1 MCGGTEPGSASP
13 GAGSVGIRPA
23 GSDPGGF
30 AVRFRTP
37 RRVERKPA
45 VLRGWSIGR
54 KAVLRSSVLIPDEKG
69 QQVAQHC
76 DNGCG
81 RFDHKPVE
89 LVGIKPAFPPGVVS
103 RNAGESWA
111 GLRWLWCDRCRTA
124 KAQTTCTSAAG
135 QGCRSPTTFGWMGTS
150 RRWASVVQFASIEL
164 T

>member
-1 MCGGTEPGSASP
+1 VCGGTEPGSASP

-45 VLRGWSIGR
+45 VLRVWSIGR
-54 KAVLRSSVLIPDEKG
+54 KAVPRSSVSIPDEKG

-76 DNGCG
+76 DHGCG
-81 RFDHKPVE
+81 RFDHMPVE

-111 GLRWLWCDRCRTA
+111 GLGWVA
-124 KAQTTCTSAAG
+124 MVVV
-135 QGCRSPTTFGWMGTS
+135 RSVPDC
-150 RRWASVVQFASIEL
+150 
-164 T
+164 

>member
-1 MCGGTEPGSASP
+1 VCGGTEPGSASP

-103 RNAGESWA
+103 RSAGESWA
-111 GLRWLWCDRCRTA
+111 GLGCDGCGAIGAGLLKRKPLAHQRPGRVA
-124 KAQTTCTSAAG
+124 GLQPHSAG
-135 QGCRSPTTFGWMGTS
+135 WEQVDVGHLLFNLLRSN
-150 RRWASVVQFASIEL
+150 
-164 T
+164 

>member
-45 VLRGWSIGR
+45 VLRVWSIGR
-54 KAVLRSSVLIPDEKG
+54 KAVPRSSVSIPDEKG

-76 DNGCG
+76 DHGCG
-81 RFDHKPVE
+81 RFDHMPVE

-103 RNAGESWA
+103 RNAGESGVGLGWA
-111 GLRWLWCDRCRTA
+111 GCGAIGAGLLKSKPLARQRPGRGAGLQPHSAGWEQVDVGHLLFNLLR
-124 KAQTTCTSAAG
+124 SN
-135 QGCRSPTTFGWMGTS
+135 
-150 RRWASVVQFASIEL
+150 
-164 T
+164 